1 MSKFLVAGLGN
12 IGPEYVHTR
21 HNAGFDVLDAFVI
34 KHGGSYQSTRL
45 ADKAVVRIKG
55 RTVVCIKPTTFM
67 NLSGKAV
74 KYWLDKE
81 GIETGNL
88 LVVTDDLALPLSK
101 VKLKPAGSDGGHNG
115 LSSIQENLG
124 TTSYPRLR
132 FGIGSQFPKG
142 MQVDYVLGKWFPE
155 ERETVLQKILK
166 CSELIE
172 DFVFM
177 GLERTMNKA
186 NNLQFGG

>member
-34 KHGGSYQSTRL
+34 KHGGGFQSARL
-45 ADKAVVRIKG
+45 ADKAELRIKG
-55 RTVVCIKPTTFM
+55 RTVICIKPTTFM
-67 NLSGKAV
+67 NLSGKSV

-81 GIETGNL
+81 AIDPSNL

-101 VKLKPAGSDGGHNG
+101 VKLKAAGSDGGHNG
-115 LSSIQENLG
+115 LSSIQESLG

-132 FGIGSQFPKG
+132 FGIGNQFPKG
-142 MQVDYVLGKWFPE
+142 MQVDYVLGKWYPE
-155 ERETVLQKILK
+155 ERELVLQKILK

-177 GLERTMNKA
+177 GLERAMNKA

>member
-1 MSKFLVAGLGN
+1 MNSFLVAGLGN
-12 IGPEYVHTR
+12 IGAEYVHTR
-21 HNAGFDVLDAFVI
+21 HNVGFDVLDAFVI
-34 KHGGSYQSTRL
+34 KHGGSFQSARL
-45 ADKAVVRIKG
+45 ADMAEIRIKG
-55 RTVVCIKPTTFM
+55 RKVICIKPTTYM

-81 GIETGNL
+81 GIDPANL
-88 LVVTDDLALPLSK
+88 LVITDDLALPLAK
-101 VKLKPAGSDGGHNG
+101 IRLKGSGSDGGHNG
-115 LSSIQENLG
+115 LSSIQESLG

-132 FGIGSQFPKG
+132 FGIGNNFPKG

-155 ERETVLQKILK
+155 EKELVLQKILK

-172 DFVFM
+172 DFVFI

-186 NNLQFGG
+186 NNLVFGG

>member
-1 MSKFLVAGLGN
+1 MTRYLVAGLGN
-12 IGPEYVHTR
+12 IGAEYVHTR
-21 HNAGFDVLDAFVI
+21 HNVGFDVLDAFVL
-34 KHGGSYQSTRL
+34 KHGGSYQSARL
-45 ADKAVVRIKG
+45 ADKAEVRIKG
-55 RTVVCIKPTTFM
+55 RTVICIKPTTFM

-81 GIETGNL
+81 EIEMSNL

-101 VKLKPAGSDGGHNG
+101 IKLKGSGSDGGHNG
-115 LSSIQENLG
+115 LSSVQESLG
-124 TTSYPRLR
+124 TTQYPRLR
-132 FGIGSQFPKG
+132 VGIGNQFPKG
-142 MQVDYVLGKWFPE
+142 MQVDFVLGKWFPE
-155 ERETVLQKILK
+155 ERERVLEKILK

-186 NNLQFGG
+186 NNLRFGE

>member
-1 MSKFLVAGLGN
+1 MTTFLVAGLGN
-12 IGPEYVHTR
+12 IGAEYTHTR
-21 HNAGFDVLDAFVI
+21 HNVGFDVLDAFVI
-34 KHGGSYQSTRL
+34 KHGGSFQPARL
-45 ADKAVVRIKG
+45 ADKAEVRIKG
-55 RTVVCIKPTTFM
+55 RNVICIKPTTFM

-81 GIETGNL
+81 GVDPAHL
-88 LVVTDDLALPLSK
+88 LVVTDDIALPLEK
-101 VKLKPAGSDGGHNG
+101 IRLKAAGSDGGHNG
-115 LSSIQENLG
+115 LSSIQESLG
-124 TTSYPRLR
+124 TTAYPRLR
-132 FGIGSQFPKG
+132 FGIGNNFPKG

-155 ERETVLQKILK
+155 ERELVLQKILK

-186 NNLQFGG
+186 NNLVFGG

>member
-21 HNAGFDVLDAFVI
+21 HNVGFDILDAFVI
-34 KHGGSYQSTRL
+34 RHGGSYQPARL
-45 ADKAVVRIKG
+45 ADKAEVRIKG
-55 RTVVCIKPTTFM
+55 RTVICIKPTTFM

-81 GIETGNL
+81 GIDMSSL
-88 LVVTDDLALPLSK
+88 LVVTDDLALPLSRL
-101 VKLKPAGSDGGHNG
+101 KLKPAGSDGGHNG
-115 LSSIQENLG
+115 LASVQESLG

-142 MQVDYVLGKWFPE
+142 MQVEYVLGKWFPE
-155 ERETVLQKILK
+155 ERERVLEKVLK

-186 NNLQFGG
+186 NNLEFGD

>member
-1 MSKFLVAGLGN
+1 MTTFLVAGLGN
-12 IGPEYVHTR
+12 IGAEYVNTR
-21 HNAGFDVLDAFVI
+21 HNVGFDVLDAFVI
-34 KHGGSYQSTRL
+34 KHGGSFETARL
-45 ADKAVVRIKG
+45 ADKAEVRIKG
-55 RTVVCIKPTTFM
+55 RKVICIKPTTYM

-81 GIETGNL
+81 GVDPAHL
-88 LVVTDDLALPLSK
+88 LVITDDIALPLEK
-101 VKLKPAGSDGGHNG
+101 IRLKAAGSDGGHNG
-115 LSSIQENLG
+115 LSSIQESLG
-124 TTSYPRLR
+124 TTTYPRLR
-132 FGIGSQFPKG
+132 FGIGNNFPKG

-155 ERETVLQKILK
+155 EREQVLQKILK

-186 NNLQFGG
+186 NNLVFGG

>member
-55 RTVVCIKPTTFM
+55 RTVICIKPTTFM

-172 DFVFM
+172 DFVFI

>member
-21 HNAGFDVLDAFVI
+21 HNAGLDVLDAFVV
-34 KHGGSYQSTRL
+34 KHGGSYQSARL
-45 ADKAVVRIKG
+45 ADKAEIRIKG
-55 RTVVCIKPTTFM
+55 RSVICIKPTTFM

-74 KYWLDKE
+74 KYWMDKE
-81 GIETGNL
+81 SIDPAHL

-101 VKLKPAGSDGGHNG
+101 VKLKASGSDGGHNG
-115 LSSIQENLG
+115 LSSIQECLG

-132 FGIGSQFPKG
+132 FGIGNQFPKG
-142 MQVDYVLGKWFPE
+142 MQVDFVLGKWFPE

-186 NNLQFGG
+186 NNLRFGE